1 MDKIKLKCEKNK
13 GSIRINNDSSVV
25 LCLFI
30 AEQPNTRITETFVM
44 ELFVTGLT
52 KMQAV
57 F

>member
-1 MDKIKLKCEKNK
+1 MDKIKLKCEINK
-13 GSIRINNDSSVV
+13 ESIRINNDSSVV

-30 AEQPNTRITETFVM
+30 AEQPNTRITETFVT

>member
-1 MDKIKLKCEKNK
+1 MDKIKLKCDKNK
-13 GSIRINNDSSVV
+13 ESIRINNDSNVV
-25 LCLFI
+25 LRLFI
-30 AEQPNTRITETFVM
+30 AEQPNTRITKIFVM